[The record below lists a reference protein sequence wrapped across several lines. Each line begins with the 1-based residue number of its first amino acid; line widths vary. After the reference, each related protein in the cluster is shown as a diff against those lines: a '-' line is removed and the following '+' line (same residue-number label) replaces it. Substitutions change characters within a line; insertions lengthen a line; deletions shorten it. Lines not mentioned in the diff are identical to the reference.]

1 MGITSKNKA
10 FTVIELLVVVI
21 VLGILATITVVYYQG
36 TREAAY
42 NSQITSGVRAYYD
55 AIKAYKLAKGE
66 YPSTQREE
74 DGYDVAMTCL
84 GKGYEGG
91 TCGSITGVQVYED
104 ALFNSQMKTFLK
116 TTTNPISDADL
127 PVPGESF
134 VGAAY
139 GIDETDNSTTDYG
152 RVIEYAVYGQN
163 ADCGIADAIE
173 YSTSSDATAC
183 EIIFEEITP

>member
-10 FTVIELLVVVI
+10 FTVVELIVVI
-21 VLGILATITVVYYQG
+21 VVLGILATLTVVYYQG

-55 AIKAYKLAKGE
+55 AIKSYKLAKGA

-74 DGYDVAMTCL
+74 DGHTIAMTCL

-91 TCGSITGVQVYED
+91 TCGTVTGVQVYED
-104 ALFNSQMKTFLK
+104 ALFNSQMKSFLK
-116 TTTNPISDADL
+116 TTTDPISDADL

-139 GIDETDNSTTDYG
+139 GIDETPHSSTDYG
-152 RVIEYAVYGQN
+152 RVIEYAVYGNN
-163 ADCGIADAIE
+163 ADCGIADAVE

-183 EIIFEEITP
+183 EILLEEVTP

>member
-10 FTVIELLVVVI
+10 FTVIELLAVII

-55 AIKAYKLAKGE
+55 AIKSYKLAKGE

-74 DGYDVAMTCL
+74 DGHNIAMTCL
-84 GKGYEGG
+84 GKGYENG
-91 TCGSITGVQVYED
+91 TCGTITGVQVYED
-104 ALFNSQMKTFLK
+104 TLFNTQMKAFLK
-116 TTTNPISDADL
+116 TTTDPISNADL
-127 PVPGESF
+127 PVPNEAF

-139 GIDETDNSTTDYG
+139 GIDETPNSTTDYA
-152 RVIEYAVYGQN
+152 RVIEYAVYGNN

-173 YSTSSDATAC
+173 YSTSSEATAC